1 MLPRMTLA
9 AGWRRRAMAPIVEL
23 QSVSKTFE
31 ARRWIVRRAS
41 VRAVE
46 EVSLSVRPGETLGIV
61 GESGSGKSTLT
72 RLILRLIRPTSGEI
86 RVAGRDIGR
95 LPQHEMRG
103 LRRQMQAVFQ
113 DPTSS
118 FNPRQTVLNAVVAP
132 LEVHRVGAGQRRDL
146 AAEALAL
153 VGLNTSFFD
162 RYPHQLSGGQ
172 RQRVSIARA
181 IILRPALVIAD
192 EPTSA
197 LDVSVQAQ
205 ILNLFRAMKRELGLT
220 YIFVSHNLGVIRYVS
235 DRVAVMYKGRI
246 VEMGDVGSIFA
257 SPQHEYTRELL
268 DAVPEFDLPQ

>member
-1 MLPRMTLA
+1 
-9 AGWRRRAMAPIVEL
+9 MADPLVEL
-23 QSVSKTFE
+23 RNVSKTFDSRGF
-31 ARRWIVRRAS
+31 ALRRAS
-41 VRAVE
+41 VRAVDD
-46 EVSLSVRPGETLGIV
+46 VSLAVVSGETLGIV

-72 RLILRLIRPTSGEI
+72 RLILRLIRPTSGQ
-86 RVAGRDIGR
+86 VLLAGQDIGR
-95 LPQHEMRG
+95 LPSKEMRA

-113 DPTSS
+113 DPASS
-118 FNPRQTVLNAVVAP
+118 FNPRQTVLQAVVAP
-132 LEVHRVGAGQRRDL
+132 LEVHRVGVGRRRDL
-146 AAEALAL
+146 AAEVLDL
-153 VGLNTSFFD
+153 VGLNTNFFD

-205 ILNLFRAMKRELGLT
+205 ILNLFRLMKRELGLT

-246 VEMGDVGSIFA
+246 VEVGPVESIFA
-257 SPQHEYTRELL
+257 RPQHSYTRKLL
-268 DAVPEFDLPQ
+268 DAVPEIARSN